1 MPWTAG
7 SGRSYD
13 LCLLDTN
20 ALSEIAKKRPLISR
34 GFFELFGP
42 ASHAPCLTVYNIFE
56 LRRKPDLFN
65 SFLDIFSICPI
76 FLLKPHS
83 EILNEERSNSPVD
96 SDAII
101 MNAFTQL
108 GQGESYDIRLFMERL
123 LATPSIKSL
132 RKNWRRDERKTL
144 KSWLMHRKNF
154 DPKSEGA
161 NASDADRY
169 VEEASRQILMQKY
182 SKWATKV
189 NSDDFPALKTMLYS
203 QYYRIFDLNRKPTSQ
218 DVTDVRIMAC
228 APYVDVVITENF
240 QADIF
245 RRVKHAWSRIRHL
258 EVVTLADLRSAAK
271 KSAYKP

>member
-1 MPWTAG
+1 
-7 SGRSYD
+7 
-13 LCLLDTN
+13 
-20 ALSEIAKKRPLISR
+20 
-34 GFFELFGP
+34 
-42 ASHAPCLTVYNIFE
+42 
-56 LRRKPDLFN
+56 
-65 SFLDIFSICPI
+65 
-76 FLLKPHS
+76 
-83 EILNEERSNSPVD
+83 
-96 SDAII
+96 

-108 GQGESYDIRLFMERL
+108 GQGDSYDIRLFMERL
-123 LATPSIKSL
+123 LAMPGIKSL

-154 DPKSEGA
+154 DPRSEGA

-182 SKWATKV
+182 SKWATSKV
-189 NSDDFPALKTMLYS
+189 NSDDGIRSDDFPALKTMLYS
-203 QYYRIFDLNRKPTSQ
+203 QYYRIFDLKRKPTSQ

-228 APYVDVVITENF
+228 APYVDAVITENF

-271 KSAYKP
+271 KSA